1 MRSKKHKMNVPE
13 ATVIGI
19 SILET
24 AVCVTVSHTT
34 TLADSSSVWAF
45 VLTKGCERMVSPVA
59 KYLEVEFTV
68 QLWRGVHARQ
78 NMEGEGEGRERE
90 RERGRDEKE
99 GEREE
104 VRDVKK
110 RIDSTKN

>member
-1 MRSKKHKMNVPE
+1 LSIPE
-13 ATVIGI
+13 ATVRGI

-45 VLTKGCERMVSPVA
+45 VLTKGSERTVSPVA

-68 QLWRGVHARQ
+68 QLWRVYVRMSVWRGKVR
-78 NMEGEGEGRERE
+78 EGKEEWAGKRRRERE
-90 RERGRDEKE
+90 RTIELVTEQ
-99 GEREE
+99 
-104 VRDVKK
+104 KK
-110 RIDSTKN
+110 IDSAEKSH

>member
-1 MRSKKHKMNVPE
+1 MEVPE

-19 SILET
+19 SIFET

-68 QLWRGVHARQ
+68 QLWRGVRARQ
-78 NMEGEGEGRERE
+78 DIVGEGEGME
-90 RERGRDEKE
+90 RERGRDEK
-99 GEREE
+99 
-104 VRDVKK
+104 D
-110 RIDSTKN
+110 